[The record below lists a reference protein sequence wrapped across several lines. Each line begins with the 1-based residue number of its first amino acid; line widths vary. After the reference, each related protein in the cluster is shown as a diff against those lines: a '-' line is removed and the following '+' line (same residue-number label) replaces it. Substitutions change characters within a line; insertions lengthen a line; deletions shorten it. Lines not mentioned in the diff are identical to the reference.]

1 MIFRR
6 LFSTLP
12 NKSTH
17 FIKNL
22 SNVACIDC
30 KNFQKH
36 INVYGP
42 NTEIHLSTCSE
53 YGYKDL
59 ITGKIV
65 NDLAID
71 CRNDQFKCTINAK
84 KFIKKDD
91 IIIK

>member
-22 SNVACIDC
+22 LNVACIDC

-36 INVYGP
+36 IN
-42 NTEIHLSTCSE
+42 LSEAGVSPVIQCSFHTF
-53 YGYKDL
+53 L
-59 ITGKIV
+59 ITNSYMKSLLFV
-65 NDLAID
+65 L
-71 CRNDQFKCTINAK
+71 
-84 KFIKKDD
+84 
-91 IIIK
+91 